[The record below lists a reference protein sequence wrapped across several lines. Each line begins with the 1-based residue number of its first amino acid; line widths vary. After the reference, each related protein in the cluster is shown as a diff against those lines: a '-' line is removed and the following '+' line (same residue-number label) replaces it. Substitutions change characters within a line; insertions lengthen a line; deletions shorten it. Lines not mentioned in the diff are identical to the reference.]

1 MPSVVRVREKKF
13 LFFLSFFFLFFIF
26 FPHGLLSLV
35 SFSFTCLLF
44 LLFNTTELTSI
55 RKQVLQKLN
64 PQSISRLFDAAKRV
78 VTLKL
83 KIWATNLYLATIPPS
98 QQQQQLRPTP
108 SPIHLYQSDGR
119 PLPLLS
125 SASNQRVL
133 FVIPNTLRTT
143 IKNLTMPLL
152 TLGQDVRTIE
162 YHQQPGCRDL
172 KNIQEAVTWS
182 GTTIIMLHNYN
193 TDHNVLMHALYPEQI
208 DLVRALAK
216 NNSPRLVASS
226 LRMIVVSNENPFDL
240 RYLSTAGAGA
250 GAAAGGGQS
259 PGLRGGVTND
269 HLYLRRVALVANY
282 DVGPIS
288 MHGLSVALHTQMNY
302 PNVQSIMDVGFLTPA
317 TLGAVPN
324 RPCPTEENF
333 HGNDPA
339 SHMTRWSKQEREER
353 ERGVAGKRGEE
364 EKEEGEA
371 KTLKNLLQV

>member
-1 MPSVVRVREKKF
+1 MVRVREKNFIFSLF
-13 LFFLSFFFLFFIF
+13 LFFLFFIF

-35 SFSFTCLLF
+35 SFPFFFFTF

-83 KIWATNLYLATIPPS
+83 KIWATNLHLATIPPS
-98 QQQQQLRPTP
+98 QQQLGPTP

-143 IKNLTMPLL
+143 MKNLTMPLL

-250 GAAAGGGQS
+250 GAGAGAAVV
-259 PGLRGGVTND
+259 GVSK
-269 HLYLRRVALVANY
+269 HGERV
-282 DVGPIS
+282 S
-288 MHGLSVALHTQMNY
+288 
-302 PNVQSIMDVGFLTPA
+302 
-317 TLGAVPN
+317 
-324 RPCPTEENF
+324 
-333 HGNDPA
+333 
-339 SHMTRWSKQEREER
+339 EREAR
-353 ERGVAGKRGEE
+353 VR
-364 EKEEGEA
+364 
-371 KTLKNLLQV
+371 